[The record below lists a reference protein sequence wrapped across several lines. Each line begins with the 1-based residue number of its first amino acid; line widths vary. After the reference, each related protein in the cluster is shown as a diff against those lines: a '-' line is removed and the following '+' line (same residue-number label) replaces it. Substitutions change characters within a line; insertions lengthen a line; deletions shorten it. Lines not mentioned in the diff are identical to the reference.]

1 LKPGRWAPSGLNS
14 GPCSKHIAFFHKECK
29 FLIEVSSKHHNPFTQ
44 GAIMEFEAIR
54 KETVMLNPKQG
65 LAERRIPSEVRIDP
79 LTGRTARICH
89 FMKLQWEKPDFDA
102 LVAGT
107 DQWCPFCADK
117 VLHVTP
123 CFPEKLIAGGR
134 LQQNDRVI
142 FPNIAPYDS
151 IGAVAT
157 FGARHY
163 IPMTDFTPE
172 LIASAFGFALE
183 FFRHVERTG
192 DPESVYHIINW
203 NYMPPSGSSLI
214 HPHLQVF
221 SSSSAPNLMR
231 QELEASKRYQ
241 QERGA
246 NYWEDLVAAEKQS
259 GKRYLGQIGRTHWL
273 TAFAPMGVAGDVL
286 AVTQDVCCTLG
297 LNDRDLADIAT
308 GIVNVIA
315 EYDKMG
321 IYSFNMNFFTGA
333 ATDDHFRFHLLFS
346 PRTFFSQKL
355 GTPDVG
361 ALRNLFNETL
371 CMAYPEE
378 INELLKPGFDQ
389 GRSD

>member
-1 LKPGRWAPSGLNS
+1 M
-14 GPCSKHIAFFHKECK
+14 K
-29 FLIEVSSKHHNPFTQ
+29 FESVK
-44 GAIMEFEAIR
+44 
-54 KETVMLNPKQG
+54 KETIMLNPQDNM
-65 LAERRIPSEVRIDP
+65 AERSIPSEIRIDP

-89 FMKLQWEKPDFDA
+89 FMKLQWEKPDFEA
-102 LVAGT
+102 LVKGT
-107 DQWCPFCADK
+107 ESWCPFCADN
-117 VLHVTP
+117 VLKVTP
-123 CFPEKLIAGGR
+123 CFPKTLIPEGR
-134 LQQNDRVI
+134 LQKDDMVI

-163 IPMTDFTPE
+163 IPMLEFTPE
-172 LIASAFGFALE
+172 RIASAFGFAQE
-183 FFRHVERTG
+183 FFRRVDQSGH
-192 DPESVYHIINW
+192 PESVYHIVNW
-203 NYMPPSGSSLI
+203 NYMPPAGSSLI

-231 QELEASKRYQ
+231 QELEASKGYL
-241 QERGA
+241 EKHGS
-246 NYWEDLVAAEKQS
+246 NFWDDLVAAEKQG
-259 GKRYLGQIGRTHWL
+259 GKRYLGKIGRTHWM

-286 AVTQDVCCTLG
+286 AVLEDARCTL
-297 LNDRDLADIAT
+297 DLEEQDFKDIAS
-308 GIVNVIA
+308 GIAKVIA

-333 ATDDHFRFHLLFS
+333 AGDAHSRFHLLFS

-378 INELLKPGFDQ
+378 INELLKKRFRQ
-389 GRSD
+389 Q